1 MTSNDPLDDLM
12 EEAVSS
18 RPTLAHENPLEDLY
32 TEALLQRKQRVRR
45 QDNDPA
51 LKQSLDNAARKMKEL
66 YTKPENWTRTRG
78 IALIDADS
86 KVLVGNFSEY
96 IHNKFPSTRKLLRE
110 HLPIAIDAAEE
121 CSGYIGTRMEE
132 ALRGR
137 SWEVE
142 HRIKA
147 HVRLDE
153 LGLDC
158 PDVQLNIQMRLG
170 APVAARLAEDTQF
183 ASHLGNTLLMLPA
196 GTDILFAAS
205 VDTKTNL
212 RKALS

>member
-1 MTSNDPLDDLM
+1 MKDSLDDLM
-12 EEAVSS
+12 EDAQAN
-18 RPTLAHENPLEDLY
+18 RPVLAHENPLEDLY
-32 TEALLQRKQRVRR
+32 TEALLSRKQRVKR
-45 QDNDPA
+45 QDHDPA
-51 LKQSLDNAARKMKEL
+51 LKQSLDNAARKLKEM

-78 IALIDADS
+78 IALIDRDS

-96 IHNKFPSTRKLLRE
+96 VHNKFPSTRKLLRE

-121 CSGYIGTRMEE
+121 CSGYIGVRMEE

-142 HRIKA
+142 HRVKA
-147 HVRLDE
+147 HIRLDE
-153 LGLDC
+153 LGLGC
-158 PDVQLNIQMRLG
+158 PDVQIMVQMRLG
-170 APVAARLAEDTQF
+170 APVAARLVEDTQF
-183 ASHLGNTLLMLPA
+183 ASHLGNTLLILPA

-205 VDTKTNL
+205 VDTKAGL